1 MLEKISSYNLL
12 NYLLPGTIFV
22 CLAKYFTDYN
32 LIQENIFI
40 GAFLYYFI
48 GMVISRFGS
57 LIVEPILKS
66 IMIVKFADFN
76 NFVDASNKDSKIEK
90 YLEDNNSYRTII
102 AMITLLLLIKAYN
115 YFQDLYLFNSG
126 VTQFLII
133 IIILVIFI
141 LSYRKQT
148 NYIRMRIEAD
158 KQIEK
163 S

>member
-148 NYIRMRIEAD
+148 NYTRMRIEAD